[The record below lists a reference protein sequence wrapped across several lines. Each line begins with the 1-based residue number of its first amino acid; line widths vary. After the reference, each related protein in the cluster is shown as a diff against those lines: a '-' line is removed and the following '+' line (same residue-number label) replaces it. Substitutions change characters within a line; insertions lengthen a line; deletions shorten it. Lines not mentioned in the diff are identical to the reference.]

1 MCLSWSTRWT
11 TSQTSILAWLK
22 KPLMWVQ
29 QDPEIPFQSLAHPA
43 LTTSTPAWKSAHRQ
57 ISMLSTH
64 LLILVLSVY
73 WIPCLCPSLA
83 LMSVRISPS
92 STTSMVNGLM
102 NMTLSQT
109 VELTKSSHKW
119 EMLMNMSSKM
129 DLQSK
134 KLLSS
139 PSLMQQC
146 VSKLMTRIWLVPNVQ
161 SCVLVIL
168 WTVW

>member
-1 MCLSWSTRWT
+1 
-11 TSQTSILAWLK
+11 
-22 KPLMWVQ
+22 
-29 QDPEIPFQSLAHPA
+29 
-43 LTTSTPAWKSAHRQ
+43 
-57 ISMLSTH
+57 
-64 LLILVLSVY
+64 
-73 WIPCLCPSLA
+73 
-83 LMSVRISPS
+83 
-92 STTSMVNGLM
+92 MVNGLM

-168 WTVW
+168 